1 VVHQAVFRAMTDRRD
16 FLRCLGA
23 AAAAGALWP
32 KTALAD
38 GADLLP
44 VADSIRRIGVQLY
57 TVRGAMEKDGVE
69 PTLERIAQ
77 LGFREVEFAG
87 YFGRSG
93 AQIRDTLKA
102 NGLTSPSTHASLDQ
116 IRNPNF
122 AQFVDTAALIGHKWI
137 NLAWLAPPDRGSAE
151 KYNAH
156 ADALLAAQA
165 IASKAGITIGYHNHE
180 FEFDALGAT
189 NGYEILLDRTKGS
202 GIQFEMDLYWM
213 SVAGKDPVSYW
224 TRFPGRFPMVHVK
237 DWAGAPSN
245 EMRSVGQG
253 SINWAALFAQR
264 KVAGIKHFYVEH
276 DNPADPWA
284 SITSS
289 VAYLKRLRFR

>member
-1 VVHQAVFRAMTDRRD
+1 MTDRRD
-16 FLRCLGA
+16 FLRSLGA
-23 AAAAGALWP
+23 ATAAGALWP
-32 KTALAD
+32 KTALAS
-38 GADLLP
+38 GADLLTTN
-44 VADSIRRIGVQLY
+44 ASIRRIGVQLY

-69 PTLERIAQ
+69 PTLARIAQ

-87 YFGRSG
+87 YFGRS
-93 AQIRDTLKA
+93 ATQIRDTLKA
-102 NGLTSPSTHASLDQ
+102 NGLTSPSTHVPLEQ
-116 IRNPNF
+116 LKNPAF
-122 AQFVDTAALIGHKWI
+122 PQFVENAATIGHKWI

-165 IASKAGITIGYHNHE
+165 IASKAGITVGYHNHE
-180 FEFDALGAT
+180 FEFDPLGTT

-224 TRFPGRFPMVHVK
+224 TRFPGQFPMVHVK
-237 DWAGAPSN
+237 DSAGAPTN

-264 KVAGIKHFYVEH
+264 NVGGIKHFYVEH
-276 DNPADPWA
+276 DNPTDPWA